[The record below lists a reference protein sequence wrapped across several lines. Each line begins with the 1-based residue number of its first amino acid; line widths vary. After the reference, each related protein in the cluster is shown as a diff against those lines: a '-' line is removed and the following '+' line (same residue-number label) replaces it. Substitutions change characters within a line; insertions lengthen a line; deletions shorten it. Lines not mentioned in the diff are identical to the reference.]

1 MNPEDPVFALL
12 NEKKI
17 PYKLTRHPAACTYQD
32 MENLGVPDLGEVCKN
47 LFLRDAK
54 GKRHFLVVLC
64 GKKTADLKTLAEK
77 IGSTSLS
84 FASAERLTR
93 YLNLARGE
101 VTPFGI
107 LNDRDSAVEV
117 IFDAD
122 LIEKPCIGVHPNINT
137 ITVWIAYADIRRI
150 VEEHGNKVQ
159 EITLSTKPD
168 FQKKYC
174 CRK

>member
-12 NEKKI
+12 DERKI
-17 PYKLTRHPAACTYQD
+17 PYRITRHPAAYTYED

-77 IGSTSLS
+77 IGSTALG

-93 YLNLARGE
+93 YLSLSRGE

-107 LNDRDSAVEV
+107 LNDHDSAVEV

-122 LIEKPCIGVHPNINT
+122 LIEKPCIGVHPNTNT

-159 EITLSTKPD
+159 EITL
-168 FQKKYC
+168 
-174 CRK
+174 